1 MEQIIFMILKL
12 AIFLPLVLFLIIVS
26 FKYGGNK
33 LQNVQNGKFISILEK
48 VALSKENSLLVVKI
62 GKKAYVI
69 SSASNNVEIL
79 MELSEEEI
87 MQLKKNK
94 TADLN
99 KDFNQ
104 MLSKIRDK
112 FKDKREE

>member
-69 SSASNNVEIL
+69 SSASNKVEIL

-99 KDFNQ
+99 KDFNKF
-104 MLSKIRDK
+104 LSKIRDK